1 MPDHDDHALLTDLR
15 GMWER
20 TDPMPAD
27 LPDRVIAALAAEDL
41 DFELL
46 TLTASESVGV
56 RGGEAQ
62 VLECTV
68 DDLTLAVRISEE
80 PDGSRRIDG
89 WTEGVR
95 EVDLL
100 ADAETDTRT
109 AAVSDAGR
117 FEFDNVPSGPVRL
130 RLRATGRGF
139 ETNEFEV

>member
-1 MPDHDDHALLTDLR
+1 VPDDAQLFGDLR
-15 GMWER
+15 EMWQR
-20 TDPMPAD
+20 TDPMPHD
-27 LPDRVIAALAAEDL
+27 LPDRVIAAIAAEDL
-41 DFELL
+41 DLELL

-80 PDGSRRIDG
+80 PDGTRRIDG

-100 ADAETDTRT
+100 ADAEADTRT
-109 AAVSDAGR
+109 TSVSDAGR
-117 FEFDNVPSGPVRL
+117 FEFDNVPPGPVRL
-130 RLRATGRGF
+130 RLRSTGRDF